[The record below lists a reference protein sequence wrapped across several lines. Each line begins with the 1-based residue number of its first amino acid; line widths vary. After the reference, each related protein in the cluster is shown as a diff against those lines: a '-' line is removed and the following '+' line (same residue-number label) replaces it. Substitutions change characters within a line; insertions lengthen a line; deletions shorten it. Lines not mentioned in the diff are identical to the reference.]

1 MNIRLTLRSIE
12 VNGVVDECW
21 PNEKNVYLLA
31 LLY

>member
-1 MNIRLTLRSIE
+1 LRSIE

-21 PNEKNVYLLA
+21 PNEKNVYFLA